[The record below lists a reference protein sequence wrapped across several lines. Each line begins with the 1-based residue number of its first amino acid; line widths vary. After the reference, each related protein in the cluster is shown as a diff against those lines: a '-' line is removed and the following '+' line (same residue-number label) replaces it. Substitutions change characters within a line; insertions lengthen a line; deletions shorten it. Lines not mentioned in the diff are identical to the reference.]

1 MQDTTPATL
10 PVRRPAFGCLTGS
23 PGTRRNDACRDGI
36 GCSSETTHDALETCL
51 GCTIRPVNVSAGK
64 ARLRRVAG
72 IDQHDWHPNTRRF
85 VLHES
90 SKLGECPIGVARSLP
105 PSNRSPV
112 ADAFE
117 VFQGNPASGVFGGAR
132 Q

>member
-1 MQDTTPATL
+1 MHDTTPATL
-10 PVRRPAFGCLTGS
+10 PVRRRAFGCLTGS

-36 GCSSETTHDALETCL
+36 GWSSETTHDALEPSLRCA
-51 GCTIRPVNVSAGK
+51 IRAFNVSAGQ

-72 IDQHDWHPNTRRF
+72 IDQHDWYPNIRRF

-112 ADAFE
+112 ADALE
-117 VFQGNPASGVFGGAR
+117 VFQGNPAPGVFGGAH